1 MDGPA
6 RNQRRRGRRAH
17 LTRAS
22 LCALVALSSHA
33 LEVSPVAAQSLRG
46 GTASMDRQNRA
57 ARQHDFTFLSSTSH
71 VRRFVDL
78 GLLVPVTSN
87 ANFRLK
93 AVSFPYTRPEVRMF
107 INRLGDQYQ
116 RACGEQLVVT
126 SLTRPQSRQPRNA
139 STRSVH
145 PTGMAVDLRR
155 TNNMTCRR
163 WLEDVLLHLEGRGVL
178 EATRERRPPH
188 YHVAVFPEPYAA
200 YVADIT
206 RRAEAQ
212 AASTTRVAESGS
224 TGTHRIRPG
233 DTLWEI
239 AQRYGTTV
247 SRIRQLNGISSS
259 KILAGQTLTVPLA
272 R

>member
-1 MDGPA
+1 MDERRVRALRPDRCLQPA
-6 RNQRRRGRRAH
+6 
-17 LTRAS
+17 LS
-22 LCALVALSSHA
+22 LVLVLQAVALTTPDPA
-33 LEVSPVAAQSLRG
+33 AAQSLRG
-46 GTASMDRQNRA
+46 GTTSMDRQSNA
-57 ARQHDFTFLSSTSH
+57 ALRHDFTYLRSTAH

-87 ANFRLK
+87 ANFHLK

-107 INRLGDQYQ
+107 IDRLGGQYR

-139 STRSVH
+139 SDRSVH

-155 TNNMTCRR
+155 TNNMNCRA
-163 WLEDVLLHLEGRGVL
+163 WLEDVLLYLEGRGVL

-206 RRAEAQ
+206 RRAEAP
-212 AASTTRVAESGS
+212 AASEAAQVA
-224 TGTHRIRPG
+224 GTEVGTARHRIRRG

-247 SRIRQLNGISSS
+247 SRIRELNGIRSS